1 MTGSKRIYALDTN
14 VLLHDPTSLFRF
26 EEHDVFIPMTVLE
39 ELDEKKKGA
48 SEVSRNGRQ
57 VSRFLNELI
66 ERGKRD
72 DLHDGLELSNPQGI
86 KLKRAASVGR
96 LYFQQRTS
104 SNGQIKA
111 DNQILSAVIELR
123 DQHPDRAVILV
134 TKDINL
140 RIKSSIYG
148 LVAEDYE
155 NDRALDDFALLYTGA
170 AELSEDFWDQ
180 HPEVKSWTE
189 RGRTYYRVDRRED
202 EAWYP
207 NECLFLPGDNSV
219 ELRVLQIDDVSA
231 TLLLLDD
238 HSHANHHVWGIGARN
253 REQNF
258 ALNAL
263 MDPDIDFVTLLG
275 NAGTGKTLL
284 ALAAG
289 LAQVMDQQRYREI
302 IMTRATVS
310 VGEDIGFLP
319 GTEEEK
325 MTPWMG
331 ALTDNLEVLANPED
345 GGSWGRQATNDLLA
359 SRIKIRSLNFMRGR
373 TFLSRYLII
382 DEAQNLTPKQMK
394 TLVTRA
400 GPGTKIVCLGNVEQ
414 IDTPYLTE
422 TTSGLTYAVDRFK
435 DWAHSAHITLR
446 RGERSR
452 LADFAAEAL

>member
-66 ERGKRD
+66 ERGNG
-72 DLHDGLELSNPQGI
+72 HGISNGLELTNPQGI
-86 KLKRAASVGR
+86 NLKRGTAVGR
-96 LYFQQRTS
+96 LYFQQRTT
-104 SNGQIKA
+104 NGHGKA

-123 DQHPDRAVILV
+123 DQNPDRAVVLV

-140 RIKSSIYG
+140 RIKAKIYG
-148 LVAEDYE
+148 IHAEDYE
-155 NDRALDDFALLYTGA
+155 NDRALDDFALLFTGST
-170 AELSEDFWDQ
+170 ELTEDFWDR
-180 HPEVKSWTE
+180 HPEVQSWNE
-189 RGRTYYRVDRRED
+189 RGRTYYKVDRRKE
-202 EAWYP
+202 EEWYP
-207 NECLFLPGDNSV
+207 NQCLFLPGENSV
-219 ELRVLQIDDVSA
+219 EMRVLHVDDAKA
-231 TLLLLDD
+231 TLVLLDD
-238 HSHANHHVWGIGARN
+238 HSHANHSVWGIAARN

-258 ALNAL
+258 ALNVL
-263 MDPDIDFVTLLG
+263 MDPDVDFVTLLG
-275 NAGTGKTLL
+275 TAGTGKTLL

-331 ALTDNLEVLANPED
+331 ALTDNLEVLTNPQE

-359 SRIKIRSLNFMRGR
+359 SRIKIRSMNFMRGR

-394 TLVTRA
+394 TLITRA
-400 GPGTKIVCLGNVEQ
+400 GPGTKIICLGNVEQ

-435 DWAHSAHITLR
+435 HWDHSAHITLR

-452 LADFAAEAL
+452 LADFASEAL